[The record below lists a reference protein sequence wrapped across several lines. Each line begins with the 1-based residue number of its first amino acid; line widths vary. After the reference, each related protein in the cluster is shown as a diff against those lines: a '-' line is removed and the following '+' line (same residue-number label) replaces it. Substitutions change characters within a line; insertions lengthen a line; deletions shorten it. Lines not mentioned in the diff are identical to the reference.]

1 VRVAA
6 DVAEGDLIDPV
17 TFPVRRADLVA
28 YAGASGDYNV
38 IHWSTRA
45 AIAVGLPDV
54 IAHGMLTMALAGR
67 VATDWAGDPGAIL
80 DYAVRFTRPVVVPDD
95 DDGTDLVVAGR
106 VESVDS
112 NARTA
117 TVVLTATV
125 ADAGVLS
132 GARAVLQLT

>member
-1 VRVAA
+1 
-6 DVAEGDLIDPV
+6 
-17 TFPVRRADLVA
+17 
-28 YAGASGDYNV
+28 
-38 IHWSTRA
+38 
-45 AIAVGLPDV
+45 
-54 IAHGMLTMALAGR
+54 MLTRALAGR